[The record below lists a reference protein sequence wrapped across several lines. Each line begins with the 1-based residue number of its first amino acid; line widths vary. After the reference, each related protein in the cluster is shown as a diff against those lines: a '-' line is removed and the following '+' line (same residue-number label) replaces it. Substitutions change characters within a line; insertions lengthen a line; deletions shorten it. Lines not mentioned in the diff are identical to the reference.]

1 VFFLH
6 VKILKLPGEN
16 PKSEARNPKQTPTQ
30 MDLKPGKFKTR
41 DPNETCLEFYLFLS
55 FEIVSNFGF
64 RIFLAKS
71 E

>member
-30 MDLKPGKFKTR
+30 MDLKSGKFKTR
-41 DPNETCLEFYLFLS
+41 DPERDLFGILSFCS
-55 FEIVSNFGF
+55 FEIVLNFGF
-64 RIFLAKS
+64 RVSNFS
-71 E
+71 G